1 MQEQLMK
8 YSPDTGEER
17 PYPSNAKQWREY
29 HGRVAW
35 LYNPWT
41 GKQRDLLDIGSDV
54 LGELIVPDKVIL
66 FKAEG
71 PWGVTP
77 CQQETA
83 EVSPN
88 YCCEVEIPESNVLY
102 DLGEKKVYS
111 HHSKTENSPRGLA
124 DKLLRDFPTTD
135 KVLTEKEMVILKS
148 VEQAEKLVG
157 CKLLYGWWAKHLMTG
172 DMTESLSRN
181 KNMLTYRLGNTMTE
195 FVCTNEAVAETV
207 MQNLMPVKTSDA
219 SYSGTDTYQ
228 NTNRYHG
235 ADVILVGGDPI
246 SRKRW
251 NEVYGSMP
259 TPSEDVMKGFY
270 NRAVDALGK
279 SPDLTIVK
287 PVSQTLDDTE
297 AMILE
302 AVQSAERLL
311 LGTTT
316 LSYWVKFPLATK
328 VNSKLTR
335 EKDTL
340 VYVSGKTK
348 TKYYC
353 ATENVAILAQSSVV
367 LLDDD
372 KAKTVEQTT

>member
-35 LYNPWT
+35 LHNPWT

-54 LGELIVPDKVIL
+54 YGELIVP
-66 FKAEG
+66 
-71 PWGVTP
+71 P
-77 CQQETA
+77 
-83 EVSPN
+83 S
-88 YCCEVEIPESNVLY
+88 
-102 DLGEKKVYS
+102 
-111 HHSKTENSPRGLA
+111 
-124 DKLLRDFPTTD
+124 
-135 KVLTEKEMVILKS
+135 
-148 VEQAEKLVG
+148 
-157 CKLLYGWWAKHLMTG
+157 
-172 DMTESLSRN
+172 
-181 KNMLTYRLGNTMTE
+181 
-195 FVCTNEAVAETV
+195 
-207 MQNLMPVKTSDA
+207 VKTSNV
-219 SYSGTDTYQ
+219 SYSGNGMDQ
-228 NTNRYHG
+228 NTSHYNG

-251 NEVYGSMP
+251 DEVYEYLAP
-259 TPSEDVMKGFY
+259 CLREVTTV
-270 NRAVDALGK
+270 N
-279 SPDLTIVK
+279 

-297 AMILE
+297 AWILE

-311 LGTTT
+311 LGTTM

-328 VNSKLTR
+328 VSRKLTR
-335 EKDTL
+335 EKETL

>member
-54 LGELIVPDKVIL
+54 YGELIVP
-66 FKAEG
+66 
-71 PWGVTP
+71 P
-77 CQQETA
+77 
-83 EVSPN
+83 S
-88 YCCEVEIPESNVLY
+88 
-102 DLGEKKVYS
+102 
-111 HHSKTENSPRGLA
+111 
-124 DKLLRDFPTTD
+124 
-135 KVLTEKEMVILKS
+135 
-148 VEQAEKLVG
+148 
-157 CKLLYGWWAKHLMTG
+157 
-172 DMTESLSRN
+172 
-181 KNMLTYRLGNTMTE
+181 
-195 FVCTNEAVAETV
+195 
-207 MQNLMPVKTSDA
+207 VKTSNV
-219 SYSGTDTYQ
+219 SYSGNGMDQ
-228 NTNRYHG
+228 NTNHYNG
-235 ADVILVGGDPI
+235 ADVVLVGGDPI

-251 NEVYGSMP
+251 NEVYEHLAPCLMEV
-259 TPSEDVMKGFY
+259 TTV
-270 NRAVDALGK
+270 N
-279 SPDLTIVK
+279 

-297 AMILE
+297 SWILE

-311 LGTTT
+311 LGTTM

-328 VNSKLTR
+328 VSRKLTR
-335 EKDTL
+335 EKETL

>member
-8 YSPDTGEER
+8 YSPDTGEEC

-35 LYNPWT
+35 LHNPWT

-54 LGELIVPDKVIL
+54 YGELIVP
-66 FKAEG
+66 
-71 PWGVTP
+71 P
-77 CQQETA
+77 
-83 EVSPN
+83 S
-88 YCCEVEIPESNVLY
+88 
-102 DLGEKKVYS
+102 
-111 HHSKTENSPRGLA
+111 
-124 DKLLRDFPTTD
+124 
-135 KVLTEKEMVILKS
+135 
-148 VEQAEKLVG
+148 
-157 CKLLYGWWAKHLMTG
+157 
-172 DMTESLSRN
+172 
-181 KNMLTYRLGNTMTE
+181 
-195 FVCTNEAVAETV
+195 
-207 MQNLMPVKTSDA
+207 VKTSNV
-219 SYSGTDTYQ
+219 SYSGNGMDQ
-228 NTNRYHG
+228 NTSHYNG

-251 NEVYGSMP
+251 DEVYEHLAPCLREVTTVNS
-259 TPSEDVMKGFY
+259 
-270 NRAVDALGK
+270 
-279 SPDLTIVK
+279 
-287 PVSQTLDDTE
+287 VSQTLDDTE
-297 AMILE
+297 AWILE

-311 LGTTT
+311 LGTTM

-328 VNSKLTR
+328 VSRKLTR
-335 EKDTL
+335 EKETL

>member
-1 MQEQLMK
+1 
-8 YSPDTGEER
+8 
-17 PYPSNAKQWREY
+17 
-29 HGRVAW
+29 
-35 LYNPWT
+35 
-41 GKQRDLLDIGSDV
+41 
-54 LGELIVPDKVIL
+54 
-66 FKAEG
+66 
-71 PWGVTP
+71 
-77 CQQETA
+77 
-83 EVSPN
+83 
-88 YCCEVEIPESNVLY
+88 
-102 DLGEKKVYS
+102 
-111 HHSKTENSPRGLA
+111 
-124 DKLLRDFPTTD
+124 
-135 KVLTEKEMVILKS
+135 
-148 VEQAEKLVG
+148 
-157 CKLLYGWWAKHLMTG
+157 
-172 DMTESLSRN
+172 
-181 KNMLTYRLGNTMTE
+181 
-195 FVCTNEAVAETV
+195 
-207 MQNLMPVKTSDA
+207 
-219 SYSGTDTYQ
+219 
-228 NTNRYHG
+228 
-235 ADVILVGGDPI
+235 
-246 SRKRW
+246 
-251 NEVYGSMP
+251 MP

>member
-8 YSPDTGEER
+8 YSPDTGEDR

-35 LYNPWT
+35 LHNPWT

-54 LGELIVPDKVIL
+54 YGELIVP
-66 FKAEG
+66 
-71 PWGVTP
+71 P
-77 CQQETA
+77 
-83 EVSPN
+83 S
-88 YCCEVEIPESNVLY
+88 
-102 DLGEKKVYS
+102 
-111 HHSKTENSPRGLA
+111 
-124 DKLLRDFPTTD
+124 
-135 KVLTEKEMVILKS
+135 
-148 VEQAEKLVG
+148 
-157 CKLLYGWWAKHLMTG
+157 
-172 DMTESLSRN
+172 
-181 KNMLTYRLGNTMTE
+181 
-195 FVCTNEAVAETV
+195 
-207 MQNLMPVKTSDA
+207 VKTSNV
-219 SYSGTDTYQ
+219 SYSGNGMDQ
-228 NTNRYHG
+228 NTSHYNG

-251 NEVYGSMP
+251 DEVYEHLAP
-259 TPSEDVMKGFY
+259 CLREVTTV
-270 NRAVDALGK
+270 N
-279 SPDLTIVK
+279 

-297 AMILE
+297 AWILE

-311 LGTTT
+311 LGTTM

-328 VNSKLTR
+328 VSRKLTR
-335 EKDTL
+335 EKETL